1 MQQFFHINDPV
12 SGFISVP
19 RKFREVIDSKEIQRL
34 RRIKQLSGAPYVYPG
49 ANHTRFEHS
58 VGVMYEVQKQLDF
71 LVNTKGI
78 ELSSELY
85 DSTLIAGILHDI
97 GHGPFSHNFEEVLIS
112 KSGQAHEDFTHYLI
126 MNSGIGD
133 IIEKLGLE
141 KQKIANLAQGK
152 LNQEDNFFLDQIIAG
167 PLDCD
172 SRDYLVRDSYHC
184 GTRFANHSQRLITLS
199 DITEEGNLAYN
210 IKGISDIESF
220 LLTRLNAFRTIYF
233 HKTSRAVQIML
244 GEAIRKLSE
253 DINLVEYNTP
263 EEYLQWDDYSLYYEL
278 LHNEKSKPIMQRIN
292 IRDLLKSC
300 YEKPSIILKDNPKK
314 SFNKKADEI
323 QQDIAAKAKI
333 AVEEIFID
341 LPFMPSVPYQH
352 TSSLKPNEIPVISVN
367 RKGKKTLVN
376 LDDYSLF
383 FPLIQ
388 GYFNIIRVYATRKNK
403 NKVGL
408 AAKKVLE
415 DSTLYSDLE

>member
-1 MQQFFHINDPV
+1 MQFFHINDPV

-19 RKFREVIDSKEIQRL
+19 RKFREIIDSKEIQRL

-58 VGVMYEVQKQLDF
+58 IGVMYEVEKQLDF
-71 LVNTKGI
+71 LINTKGI
-78 ELSSELY
+78 EFSTELY
-85 DSTLIAGILHDI
+85 DSTILAGILHDI
-97 GHGPFSHNFEEVLIS
+97 GHGPYSHNFEEVLIS
-112 KSGQAHEDFTHYLI
+112 KSGQAHEDFTRYLI
-126 MNSGIGD
+126 LNSEIGD

-141 KQKIANLAQGK
+141 KRTIADLAQGV
-152 LNQEDNFFLDQIIAG
+152 LNKEDLFFLDQIIAG

-199 DITEEGNLAYN
+199 DITDEGNLAYN

-233 HKTSRAVQIML
+233 HKTSRAVQLML
-244 GEAIRKLSE
+244 GEAIRVLSE
-253 DINLVEYNTP
+253 DINLVDYNSP

-278 LHNEKSKPIMQRIN
+278 LHNEKSKSMMQRIN
-292 IRDLLKSC
+292 SRDLLKSC
-300 YEKPSIILKDNPKK
+300 YEKPSVILKDNPTEFIKIK
-314 SFNKKADEI
+314 SSKILQEI
-323 QQDIAAKAKI
+323 AEKAKLDPS
-333 AVEEIFID
+333 EIFID

-352 TSSLKPNEIPVISVN
+352 TSSLKPNEIPVISITS
-367 RKGKKTLVN
+367 RGKKKAVN
-376 LDDYSLF
+376 LNDYSLF

-388 GYFNIIRVYATRKNK
+388 GYYNIIRVYTSRKFK
-403 NKVGL
+403 SKVGR
-408 AAKKVLE
+408 AAKAILD
-415 DSTLYSDLE
+415 DSSIYTDLE

>member
-1 MQQFFHINDPV
+1 MQFFHINDPV

-19 RKFREVIDSKEIQRL
+19 RKFREVIDSKEVQRL

-58 VGVMYEVQKQLDF
+58 VGVMYEVRKQLDF

-78 ELSSELY
+78 ELSPELY

-112 KSGQAHEDFTHYLI
+112 KSGQAHEDFTRYLI
-126 MNSGIGD
+126 LNSEIGEV
-133 IIEKLGLE
+133 IEKLGLD
-141 KQKIANLAQGK
+141 KQKIADLAQGK
-152 LNQEDNFFLDQIIAG
+152 LNQEDYFFLDQIIAG

-199 DITEEGNLAYN
+199 DITEGGNLAYN

-233 HKTSRAVQIML
+233 HKTSRAVQIMI
-244 GEAIRKLSE
+244 GEAISKLSE
-253 DINLVEYNTP
+253 DINLVEYNSP
-263 EEYLQWDDYSLYYEL
+263 EEYLQWDDLSLYYEL
-278 LHNEKSKPIMQRIN
+278 LHNKKSKSMMQRIN
-292 IRDLLKSC
+292 TRDLLKSC

-314 SFNKKADEI
+314 FFTKKSSEI
-323 QQDIAAKAKI
+323 REEIAEKAKV
-333 AVEEIFID
+333 ATNEIYID

-352 TSSLKPNEIPVISVN
+352 TSSLKPNEIPVISVSS
-367 RKGKKTLVN
+367 RGKKTHVN

-388 GYFNIIRVYATRKNK
+388 GYFNIIRVYTSRKFK
-403 NKVGL
+403 SKVGK

-415 DSTLYSDLE
+415 DSSVYTDLE